1 MLLMH
6 IGRLALHL
14 HSIGDFDAALP
25 LKQEHRRLA
34 LGIDRPEASA
44 LGLAFYRD
52 ALPVKSQDPSFF
64 FNPASAISGTN
75 SEKLVKKRDQ
85 FRCRN
90 FIDIG

>member
-52 ALPVKSQDPSFF
+52 ALPVKTHHFF
-64 FNPASAISGTN
+64 LSP
-75 SEKLVKKRDQ
+75 KLKNRIVTVFVLRGGGS
-85 FRCRN
+85 R
-90 FIDIG
+90 